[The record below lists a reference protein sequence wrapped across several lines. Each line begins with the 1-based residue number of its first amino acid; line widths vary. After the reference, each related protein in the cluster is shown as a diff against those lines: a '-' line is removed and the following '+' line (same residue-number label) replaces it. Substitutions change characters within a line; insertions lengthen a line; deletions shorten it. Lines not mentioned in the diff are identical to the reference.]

1 MDEYYQAIQALP
13 PLLRGELQALPPD
26 AARRVQEIRL
36 RTRQPVLLT
45 VAGRLV
51 PCTQFLPAV
60 RVARC
65 LSPALL
71 QQCFVTLCGHSVYA
85 YESELQDGYFT
96 VPGGNR
102 IGVAGV
108 RGPGGF
114 SLVTALNL
122 RIARWITCPIPDS
135 LRQKLDAL
143 RGGILL
149 IGPPGSGKT
158 TLLRSILCYLAGRD
172 HVLCVADERGEL
184 LAETGGSGP
193 DRPCVNCDVI
203 ARCAKS
209 KAIQMAVRCLN
220 PQILLCDELGT
231 AEDAAAVEQGVASGV
246 VFIAT
251 VHGANQV
258 QLAKNPA
265 MRRLLASGAF
275 TDGVLLSGREHPGQI
290 LELVKL

>member
-13 PLLRGELQALPPD
+13 TPLREELQALPPD
-26 AARRVQEIRL
+26 IARLVQEVRL

-45 VAGRLV
+45 VSGRLV
-51 PCTQFLPAV
+51 PCTQFLSSAHA
-60 RVARC
+60 ARR

-122 RIARWITCPIPDS
+122 RIARWITCPLPDT
-135 LRQKLDAL
+135 LRQRLDIL
-143 RGGILL
+143 SGGILL

-158 TLLRSILCYLAGRD
+158 TLLRSILCDLAARD
-172 HVLCVADERGEL
+172 YILCVADERGEL
-184 LAETGGSGP
+184 LGGVGETGL
-193 DRPCVNCDVI
+193 DKPCINCDVI
-203 ARCAKS
+203 ARCAKA

-231 AEDAAAVEQGVASGV
+231 AEDAVAVEQGVASGV

-251 VHGANQV
+251 VHGTGRE
-258 QLAKNPA
+258 QLAKNPS
-265 MRRLLASGAF
+265 MKRLLTSGAF
-275 TDGVLLSGREHPGQI
+275 TDAVVLSGREHPGQV